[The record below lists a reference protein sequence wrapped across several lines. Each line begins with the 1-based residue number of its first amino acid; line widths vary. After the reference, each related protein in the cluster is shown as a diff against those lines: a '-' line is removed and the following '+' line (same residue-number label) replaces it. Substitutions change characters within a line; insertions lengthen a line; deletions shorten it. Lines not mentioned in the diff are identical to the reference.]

1 MSGTPQVMDAAL
13 DAVAITADA
22 TARRAARAT
31 IVGPAA
37 GTLCCE
43 QDEDV
48 AVKFTA

>member
-1 MSGTPQVMDAAL
+1 MDAAL
-13 DAVAITADA
+13 DAIAITADA

-43 QDEDV
+43 QVRAVDV
-48 AVKFTA
+48 RFIA